1 MGFKNLGDSVDLQGL
16 KGGYISRIKWEEFVS
31 SGVPPKWGH
40 DASPP
45 DCLLISYERLPST

>member
-16 KGGYISRIKWEEFVS
+16 KGGYIGRIKWEEFVS

-45 DCLLISYERLPST
+45 DSLLIS